1 MNLWS
6 RFLHGKCRGYFRFNA
21 ICTLNQTVCSSYI
34 IFKCSLCCQ
43 CIVIAILLSKLLW
56 IGFVI
61 RITVNLTINIYRTAF
76 IIFYLTSKGA
86 EYQFY
91 ANRIFDAFLLWT
103 RNIPGIEWNGVVR
116 TTQIQQFTAL
126 NCADMRRISICVCTF
141 IRRRISIYP
150 DFHQFTGTVRITA
163 RCLWRAEYILVQT
176 NLCHLETT
184 SAFFLRRIRFL
195 SAGCFIRSI
204 LRLIVIQRKFYPQY
218 WLRHGTFWIISEE
231 NVIIGIF
238 LILVRNICQR
248 ASFSAVLYCSHFN
261 RSLRRW

>member
-1 MNLWS
+1 METTIWLAFILSHIRFHLKAELLHTGNTVVGQAKYRQILSGVRNYVVLCIPVFRIFIFQDASRTLVVIAFRMNLWS

-91 ANRIFDAFLLWT
+91 ANRIFDAFLL
-103 RNIPGIEWNGVVR
+103 
-116 TTQIQQFTAL
+116 
-126 NCADMRRISICVCTF
+126 
-141 IRRRISIYP
+141 
-150 DFHQFTGTVRITA
+150 
-163 RCLWRAEYILVQT
+163 
-176 NLCHLETT
+176 
-184 SAFFLRRIRFL
+184 
-195 SAGCFIRSI
+195 
-204 LRLIVIQRKFYPQY
+204 
-218 WLRHGTFWIISEE
+218 
-231 NVIIGIF
+231 
-238 LILVRNICQR
+238 
-248 ASFSAVLYCSHFN
+248 
-261 RSLRRW
+261 